1 MTDIREPNDWR
12 AGDLAYRWRQT
23 RVPYS
28 VHYPDLLGKIGSIV
42 PVCPLSGGRLQVV
55 SSDANVT
62 PDDMARVLTP
72 DEVALLP
79 VGAKVA
85 VLRGWRDYER
95 GDVVELTSADSH
107 WCGRAVNTRAKEMLL
122 ALIEL
127 PSSEDKIRA
136 EKIEAATSRIEAAE
150 AELERARRE
159 LEELA

>member
-1 MTDIREPNDWR
+1 MADIREPNDWR
-12 AGDLAYRWRQT
+12 AGDLAYRWKNSGRCNQF
-23 RVPYS
+23 
-28 VHYPDLLGKIGSIV
+28 GKIGSINHAEAATSES
-42 PVCPLSGGRLQVV
+42 LLFHGQVI
-55 SSDANVT
+55 AAAKGEF
-62 PDDMARVLTP
+62 ARVLTP
-72 DEVALLP
+72 YEVARLP
-79 VGAKVA
+79 AGTVVA